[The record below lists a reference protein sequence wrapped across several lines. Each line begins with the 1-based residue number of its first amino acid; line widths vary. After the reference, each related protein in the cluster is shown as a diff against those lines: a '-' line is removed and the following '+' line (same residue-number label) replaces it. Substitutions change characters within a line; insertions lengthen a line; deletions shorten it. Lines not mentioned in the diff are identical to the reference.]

1 MELTEKQLRN
11 RLKGNGPLSS
21 RPVNG
26 KNLSD
31 GQEEGLCL
39 YIQKMDDIGFLVI
52 PEAVEANANA
62 ILARYHEDP
71 NSEPRVMGE
80 GWAGRFLHRY
90 NKKGFNIRTQGML
103 GIGRFEAQQP
113 NIIKVFFSKL
123 EAAWKK
129 YHIRPEDCYNM
140 D

>member
-1 MELTEKQLRN
+1 MMPHNLDNEEKLAAAKEDLLEGRIATVAATAREHGVTEKQLRN
-11 RLKGNGPLSS
+11 WLKGIGPLSS

-39 YIQKMDDIGFLVI
+39 YIQKIDDIGFSII

-71 NSEPRVMGE
+71 NLEPQVMGKS
-80 GWAGRFLHRY
+80 WARHFLHCY
-90 NKKGFNIRTQGML
+90 NEKGFNIR
-103 GIGRFEAQQP
+103 I
-113 NIIKVFFSKL
+113 
-123 EAAWKK
+123 
-129 YHIRPEDCYNM
+129 
-140 D
+140 